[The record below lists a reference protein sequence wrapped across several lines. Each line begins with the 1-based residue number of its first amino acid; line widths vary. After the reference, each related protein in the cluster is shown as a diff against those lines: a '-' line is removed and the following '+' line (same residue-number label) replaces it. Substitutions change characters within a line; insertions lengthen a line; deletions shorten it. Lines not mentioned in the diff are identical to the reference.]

1 MPEGVHGCDGGGEPG
16 PEFCPATSAQGLPF
30 ALKALLGY
38 TGTLQPSAVRR
49 IQQRYIPLRNCTA
62 LSVPGAH
69 GFPPGVPA
77 VHAFHS

>member
-1 MPEGVHGCDGGGEPG
+1 MAVMEEEARPGVLP
-16 PEFCPATSAQGLPF
+16 CPICAGALPF

>member
-1 MPEGVHGCDGGGEPG
+1 MAVMEEGS
-16 PEFCPATSAQGLPF
+16 PARSFALPHLRGALPF

>member
-1 MPEGVHGCDGGGEPG
+1 MAVMEEGSPARSF
-16 PEFCPATSAQGLPF
+16 PCPICAGALPF